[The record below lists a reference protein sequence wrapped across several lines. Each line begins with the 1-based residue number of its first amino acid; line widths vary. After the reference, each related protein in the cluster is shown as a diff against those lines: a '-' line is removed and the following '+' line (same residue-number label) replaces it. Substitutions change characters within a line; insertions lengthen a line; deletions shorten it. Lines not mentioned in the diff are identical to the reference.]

1 MLDALS
7 TVGNKSE
14 LLWFCGKGS
23 PAGADCGHL
32 ALALGCS
39 TGSRSLG
46 APYPAPS
53 STLPSRVGGGGGGGG
68 RERVEKAPPLLPNG
82 SGRSGSSTRD
92 PE

>member
-53 STLPSRVGGGGGGGG
+53 STLPSRVGGAGEGG
-68 RERVEKAPPLLPNG
+68 REWRKPLPCSLTDLGSQAVAPETL
-82 SGRSGSSTRD
+82 S
-92 PE
+92 E

>member
-53 STLPSRVGGGGGGGG
+53 STLPSRVGGGGRRG
-68 RERVEKAPPLLPNG
+68 REGESGESPSLAP
-82 SGRSGSSTRD
+82 
-92 PE
+92 